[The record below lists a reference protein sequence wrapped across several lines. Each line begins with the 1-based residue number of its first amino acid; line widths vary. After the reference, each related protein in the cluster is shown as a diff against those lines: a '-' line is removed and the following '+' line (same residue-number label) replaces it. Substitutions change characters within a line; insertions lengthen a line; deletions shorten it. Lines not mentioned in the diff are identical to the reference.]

1 MSKSGTW
8 LLALVA
14 LLIGLGG
21 GFWYGESAG
30 RARAAADLKA
40 QQDELTA
47 KAGADA
53 AKAANPFQTV
63 NPLEGVKANPFESAK
78 KALNPFAK

>member
-1 MSKSGTW
+1 MSKAGAW
-8 LLALVA
+8 VLAVVA
-14 LLIGLGG
+14 LLVGIGG

-30 RARAAADLKA
+30 RARAQADVKA
-40 QQDELTA
+40 QQEELA
-47 KAGADA
+47 KKAGEDA

-78 KALNPFAK
+78 KALNPFAE